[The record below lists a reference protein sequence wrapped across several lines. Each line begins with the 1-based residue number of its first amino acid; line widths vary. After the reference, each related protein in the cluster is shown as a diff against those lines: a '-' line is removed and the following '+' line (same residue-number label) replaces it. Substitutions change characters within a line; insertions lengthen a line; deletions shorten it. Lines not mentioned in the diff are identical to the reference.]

1 MDSLEGEPHR
11 VVQPVTDGAFTPAQL
26 QAITAADGPLG
37 IIAGPGCGKTTVLAG
52 RIAFLI
58 RERGFDPSSILAVSF
73 TTEAARALR
82 AQVGQRLGAVAHD
95 VSIHTLH
102 ALGRRVIDTWAGRLG
117 FADRPAVLHHDEG
130 RALLGATATDLGWDT
145 ATFSVAELATAVDR
159 CRLLA
164 DDEARHD
171 DPAWPL
177 AQAYEERLRR
187 HGAIDFIAML
197 SLPLR
202 LFREH
207 PEALRMLQLA
217 YQCVL
222 ADEAQDL
229 DPTQWA
235 LLELLAAEHRHLV
248 VVGDPVQT
256 LFSWRGADVRG
267 LLDFSER
274 HPTGQVVTL
283 DHSHRATRHLV
294 QLANALSDLLAY
306 RSGLVTDNPAGPA
319 ARLLQADDEHAEAEF
334 IASQIGSLVD
344 RGLLE
349 HPGHAAVL
357 YRTRAQVDILASA
370 LRSAGIPYTMHGQA
384 DLFRQRVVR
393 DILAYLRLA
402 CNPGDRL
409 ALARAMEAPPRG
421 LGRLAA
427 VLVDE
432 PATTLVELPSLAD
445 AFGPAIKA
453 GAAALVAT
461 VYALHADVLRGG
473 SPAVLLDRALDQT
486 GYRAWLERHPEG
498 PARLRTIARLRAIA
512 QRAEVSLGE
521 WLDALAVGEDVDP
534 VGPDQEAT
542 RLSSIHTA
550 KGREWRV
557 VFLPGLE
564 ESVLPHYRA
573 LHGRDGGP
581 DEAALEEEL
590 RVLYVAFTRP
600 RERLYLSY
608 CRERSRGGQMETH
621 HPSRWLYALPPE
633 LLAPAA

>member
-1 MDSLEGEPHR
+1 MTEGS
-11 VVQPVTDGAFTPAQL
+11 FTPAQL
-26 QAITAADGPLG
+26 EAITAADGPLG
-37 IIAGPGCGKTTVLAG
+37 IIAGPGCGKTTVLAE

-58 RERGFDPSSILAVSF
+58 RERGIDPSAILAVSF

-82 AQVGQRLGAVAHD
+82 AQVGHQLGAAASD

-117 FADRPAVLHHDEG
+117 FADRPAVLHQDEG
-130 RALLGATATDLGWDT
+130 RALLNATATDLGWDT
-145 ATFSVAELATAVDR
+145 ATFSVAELAIAVDR

-164 DDEARHD
+164 DDEARQD
-171 DPAWPL
+171 DAAWPL

-187 HGAIDFIAML
+187 HGAIDFVAML

-207 PEALRMLQLA
+207 PEALRTLQLG
-217 YQCVL
+217 YECVL

-235 LLELLAAEHRHLV
+235 LLELLAAEHRNLF

-256 LFSWRGADVRG
+256 LFTFRGADVRG
-267 LLDFSER
+267 LLDFGER
-274 HPTGQVVTL
+274 HPTGKQVTL
-283 DHSHRATRHLV
+283 QHSHRSTRNLV
-294 QLANALSDLLAY
+294 QLANVLSDLLAY
-306 RSGLVTDNPAGPA
+306 RSGLVTDNPAGPH
-319 ARLLQADDEHAEAEF
+319 ARLLQADDEHAEADF
-334 IASQIGSLVD
+334 IANQIGSLVD
-344 RGLLE
+344 RGLLP

-357 YRTRAQVDILASA
+357 YRTHAQVDILASA
-370 LRSAGIPYTMHGQA
+370 LRSAGIPYTMRGHA

-402 CNPGDRL
+402 SNPGDRL
-409 ALARAMEAPPRG
+409 ALVRALEAPPRG

-427 VLVDE
+427 VLADE
-432 PATTLVELPSLAD
+432 PATLVELPSMAD
-445 AFGPAIKA
+445 AFGPAIRA

-461 VYALHADVLRGG
+461 VFALHADVVRGS

-486 GYRAWLERHPEG
+486 GYRAWLERHPDG

-512 QRAEVSLGE
+512 QRAEVGLGA
-521 WLDALAVGEDVDP
+521 WLDALADGDDVDP

-573 LHGRDGGP
+573 LQGRDGSP
-581 DEAALEEEL
+581 DEAALDEEL

-600 RERLYLSY
+600 RERLYV
-608 CRERSRGGQMETH
+608 RRITWR
-621 HPSRWLYALPPE
+621 
-633 LLAPAA
+633 

>member
-1 MDSLEGEPHR
+1 
-11 VVQPVTDGAFTPAQL
+11 VTESSFTAAQME
-26 QAITAADGPLG
+26 AITADDGPLG

-58 RERGFDPSSILAVSF
+58 RERGLDPSSILAVSF
-73 TTEAARALR
+73 TTDAARALR
-82 AQVGQRLGAVAHD
+82 AQVGQKLGSVASD

-102 ALGRRVIDTWAGRLG
+102 ALGRRVIDTWAPRLG
-117 FADRPAVLHHDEG
+117 FDDRPAVLHHDQG
-130 RALLGATATDLGWDT
+130 RALLGATATALGWDT

-164 DDEARHD
+164 DDGARCN

-177 AQAYEERLRR
+177 AQAFEKRMRR
-187 HGAIDFIAML
+187 HGAIDFVALL

-207 PEALRMLQLA
+207 PEALRTLQLA

-235 LLELLAAEHRHLV
+235 LLELLAAEHRNLV

-256 LFSWRGADVRG
+256 LFTFGGADVRG
-267 LLDFSER
+267 LLDFRQR
-274 HPTGQVVTL
+274 HPTGRAVTL

-334 IASQIGSLVD
+334 IAQQIGSLVD

-357 YRTRAQVDILASA
+357 YRTRAQVDILTTA
-370 LRSAGIPYTMHGQA
+370 LRSAGVPYTMHGHA

-402 CNPGDRL
+402 CNPGDRWL
-409 ALARAMEAPPRG
+409 WHARWRRRRAVSDAWQRCSSMSLPPR
-421 LGRLAA
+421 
-427 VLVDE
+427 
-432 PATTLVELPSLAD
+432 
-445 AFGPAIKA
+445 
-453 GAAALVAT
+453 
-461 VYALHADVLRGG
+461 
-473 SPAVLLDRALDQT
+473 
-486 GYRAWLERHPEG
+486 
-498 PARLRTIARLRAIA
+498 
-512 QRAEVSLGE
+512 
-521 WLDALAVGEDVDP
+521 
-534 VGPDQEAT
+534 
-542 RLSSIHTA
+542 
-550 KGREWRV
+550 
-557 VFLPGLE
+557 
-564 ESVLPHYRA
+564 
-573 LHGRDGGP
+573 
-581 DEAALEEEL
+581 
-590 RVLYVAFTRP
+590 
-600 RERLYLSY
+600 
-608 CRERSRGGQMETH
+608 
-621 HPSRWLYALPPE
+621 
-633 LLAPAA
+633 

>member
-1 MDSLEGEPHR
+1 MTEGS
-11 VVQPVTDGAFTPAQL
+11 FTAAQME
-26 QAITAADGPLG
+26 AITAIDGPLG

-58 RERGFDPSSILAVSF
+58 RERGIDPSSILAVSF

-82 AQVGQRLGAVAHD
+82 AQVGRRLGAAASD

-145 ATFSVAELATAVDR
+145 STFSVAELATAVDR

-164 DDEARHD
+164 DEDIRLA

-177 AQAYEERLRR
+177 ALAYEERLRR

-207 PEALRMLQLA
+207 PEALRMLQFA

-235 LLELLAAEHRHLV
+235 LLELLAAEHGHLV

-267 LLDFSER
+267 LLDFRER
-274 HPTGQVVTL
+274 HPTGQEVTL

-319 ARLLQADDEHAEAEF
+319 ARLLQADDEHAEADF
-334 IASQIGSLVD
+334 IANQIGSLVD
-344 RGLLE
+344 RGLLA

-357 YRTRAQVDILASA
+357 YRTRAQVDTLASA
-370 LRSAGIPYTMHGQA
+370 LRSAGIPYSMHAHA

-409 ALARAMEAPPRG
+409 ALARALEAPPRG

-432 PATTLVELPSLAD
+432 PATLVELPNLAD

-461 VYALHADVLRGG
+461 VYALHADVLSG
-473 SPAVLLDRALDQT
+473 SSPSVLLDRALDQT
-486 GYRAWLERHPEG
+486 GYRAWLERHPDG
-498 PARLRTIARLRAIA
+498 PTRLRTIARLRAIA
-512 QRAEVSLGE
+512 QRAEVGLCE

-534 VGPDQEAT
+534 IGPDHEAT

-608 CRERSRGGQMETH
+608 CRERSRGGQMETR
-621 HPSRWLYALPPE
+621 HPSRWLYALPPD
-633 LLAPAA
+633 LLAPAV

>member
-1 MDSLEGEPHR
+1 MTEGS
-11 VVQPVTDGAFTPAQL
+11 FTAAQME
-26 QAITAADGPLG
+26 AITADDGPLG

-58 RERGFDPSSILAVSF
+58 RERGLDPSSILAVSF

-82 AQVGQRLGAVAHD
+82 AQVGQKLGSVASD

-102 ALGRRVIDTWAGRLG
+102 ALGRRVIDTWAARLG
-117 FADRPAVLHHDEG
+117 FDDRPAVLHHDEG
-130 RALLGATATDLGWDT
+130 RALLGATATALGWDT

-164 DDEARHD
+164 DDGARCS

-177 AQAYEERLRR
+177 AQAFEERMRR
-187 HGAIDFIAML
+187 HGAIDFVAML
-197 SLPLR
+197 SMPLR

-207 PEALRMLQLA
+207 PEALRTLQLA

-235 LLELLAAEHRHLV
+235 LLELLAAQHRNLV

-256 LFSWRGADVRG
+256 LFTFRGADVRG
-267 LLDFSER
+267 LLDFRQR
-274 HPTGQVVTL
+274 HPTGRAVTL

-294 QLANALSDLLAY
+294 QLGNALSDLLAY
-306 RSGLVTDNPAGPA
+306 RPGLVTDNPAGPA
-319 ARLLQADDEHAEAEF
+319 ARLLQADDEHAEADF
-334 IASQIGSLVD
+334 VAQQIGSLVD

-357 YRTRAQVDILASA
+357 YRTGAQVDVLTTA
-370 LRSAGIPYTMHGQA
+370 LRSAGVPYTMHGHV

-409 ALARAMEAPPRG
+409 ALARAIEAPPRG

-461 VYALHADVLRGG
+461 VYALHADVARGG
-473 SPAVLLDRALDQT
+473 SPVVLLDRALDQT
-486 GYRAWLERHPEG
+486 GYRAWLERHPDG
-498 PARLRTIARLRAIA
+498 PARLRTVARLRAIA
-512 QRAEVSLGE
+512 QRAEVGLGE
-521 WLDALAVGEDVDP
+521 WLDALAGGEDVDP
-534 VGPDQEAT
+534 VESDREAT

-608 CRERSRGGQMETH
+608 CRERSRGGHMETRY
-621 HPSRWLYALPPE
+621 PSRWLYALPPE